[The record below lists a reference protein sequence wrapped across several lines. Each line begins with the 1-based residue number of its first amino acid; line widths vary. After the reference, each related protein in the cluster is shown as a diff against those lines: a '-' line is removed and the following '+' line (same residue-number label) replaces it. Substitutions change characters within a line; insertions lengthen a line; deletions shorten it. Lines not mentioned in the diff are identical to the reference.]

1 MTPRMLS
8 ALIAVVG
15 VAIGVD
21 ACTDMNANSGGANDS
36 SASSTISNTPPRSP
50 WTYDETR
57 DPITDKVIIS
67 AHAMLTDAAMPKAV
81 AELKFFCRGKTPED
95 ATFQLATYYAQGNGQ
110 ELPGL
115 SRNPNA
121 PTLEYRFNG
130 LVNEGF
136 ATMASAIRSQPQGR
150 RKGKSLL
157 VALHH
162 RKLITPDA
170 QRTGLFTELE
180 PDAATVCY
188 CTKNARPLVRRWF
201 KRARIA
207 RSAFHQEHQ
216 CPKDHLNSKRNT
228 SGAWRW

>member
-1 MTPRMLS
+1 MGNLRAERRCVRPDS
-8 ALIAVVG
+8 I
-15 VAIGVD
+15 
-21 ACTDMNANSGGANDS
+21 CANR
-36 SASSTISNTPPRSP
+36 T
-50 WTYDETR
+50 
-57 DPITDKVIIS
+57 
-67 AHAMLTDAAMPKAV
+67 L
-81 AELKFFCRGKTPED
+81 C
-95 ATFQLATYYAQGNGQ
+95 QGNAVPRYVNICAG
-110 ELPGL
+110 E
-115 SRNPNA
+115 RN
-121 PTLEYRFNG
+121 
-130 LVNEGF
+130 
-136 ATMASAIRSQPQGR
+136 SAIRSQPQGR